1 MHLLNTLV
9 GASAIYTAIRMP
21 FILFIYV
28 GFLKSIPKELDEAA
42 IIDGCSQ
49 GGMFFRIIAPLLK
62 AVTMTGIIISAQ
74 FIWNN
79 FDVILF
85 FIQSYKKFTLPLS
98 IYNFAG
104 LYHTQW
110 NLIFAGAIITVIPV
124 LLIYVFGQRYIIA
137 GLTSGAVKG

>member
-1 MHLLNTLV
+1 
-9 GASAIYTAIRMP
+9 
-21 FILFIYV
+21 
-28 GFLKSIPKELDEAA
+28 
-42 IIDGCSQ
+42 
-49 GGMFFRIIAPLLK
+49 MFFRIIVPLLK
-62 AVTMTGIIISAQ
+62 PVTVTSIIISTQ

-85 FIQSYKKFTLPLS
+85 FIQSYKKFILPLS

-124 LLIYVFGQRYIIA
+124 LLVYILGQRYILS